1 MGWLSPGRGDAP
13 APASAGVPRHAS
25 RPRWGFADGA
35 EIAPGR
41 HVLRRLGGGSRYE
54 VFLAWDET
62 LFALTVAKVLRPDQ
76 AGDPRAL
83 RELRREAELV
93 ERLAHPRLVRGFGAV
108 LEGPHPHLLLE
119 HVEGPTLHR
128 VVAREGPLPMAQLL
142 PLALHVL
149 AVLQYL
155 AARDVV
161 HLDLKPGNVVMS
173 GPPRV
178 IDLSI
183 ARPVSAARTLRA
195 GIGTDAYMA
204 PEQCAP
210 GRTAGAVGTATDV
223 WGAGA
228 TLYHAAS
235 GRVPFPRPRGAE
247 SSADAEVRFPQLR
260 TRPEPL
266 PPTVPPVFVATVAR
280 MLAHDP
286 ADRPSARE
294 AAEALEPLVSAV
306 PDRLVAT
313 RRGRLVPPA

>member
-1 MGWLSPGRGDAP
+1 MGWLSRRRDAP
-13 APASAGVPRHAS
+13 APGEAGDAPRAS
-25 RPRWGFADGA
+25 RPRWGFEEGA
-35 EIAPGR
+35 ELAPGR

-54 VFLAWDET
+54 VFLAWDEA
-62 LFALTVAKVLRPDQ
+62 LFALAVAKVLRPDQ
-76 AGDPRAL
+76 AGDARAL

-93 ERLAHPRLVRGFGAV
+93 ERLAHPCLVRGFGAV

-119 HVEGPTLHR
+119 HVEGPTLQR
-128 VVAREGPLPMAQLL
+128 VVARDGPLPMAQLL

-183 ARPVSAARTLRA
+183 ARSVADARALRA

-210 GRTAGAVGTATDV
+210 ARAERAIGSATDV

-228 TLYHAAS
+228 TLYQAAS

-247 SSADAEVRFPQLR
+247 SSADADVRFPQLR
-260 TRPEPL
+260 ARPEPL
-266 PPTVPPVFVATVAR
+266 PQTVPPAFAATVAR
-280 MLAHDP
+280 MLTADP
-286 ADRPSARE
+286 AERPSARE
-294 AAEALEPLVSAV
+294 AAEALEPLVAQV
-306 PDRLVAT
+306 PQRLLST
-313 RRGRLVPPA
+313 RRGRLVPPG

>member
-1 MGWLSPGRGDAP
+1 MRWLPSPRRDPGEP
-13 APASAGVPRHAS
+13 AGARPRPAS
-25 RPRWGFADGA
+25 RPRWSFDDGA
-35 EIAPGR
+35 ELAPGR

-62 LFALTVAKVLRPDQ
+62 LFALTVVKVLRPDQ
-76 AGDPRAL
+76 AGDARAL

-93 ERLAHPRLVRGFGAV
+93 ERLAHPCLVRGFGAV
-108 LEGPHPHLLLE
+108 LDGPHPHLLLE
-119 HVEGPTLHR
+119 HVEGPTLQR
-128 VVAREGPLPMAQLL
+128 LVAREGPLPMAQLL

-155 AARDVV
+155 AGREVV
-161 HLDLKPGNVVMS
+161 HLDLKPANVVMS

-183 ARPVSAARTLRA
+183 ARSVGEARALRTA
-195 GIGTDAYMA
+195 IGTDAYMA

-210 GRTAGAVGTATDV
+210 GEGARRVGTASDV

-235 GRVPFPRPRGAE
+235 GRVPFPRAPG
-247 SSADAEVRFPQLR
+247 ADASGGADARFPQLR
-260 TRPEPL
+260 ARPDPL
-266 PPTVPPVFVATVAR
+266 PETVPAALAATVAR

-286 ADRPSARE
+286 AERPTARE
-294 AAEALEPLVSAV
+294 AAEALEPLVAAV
-306 PDRLVAT
+306 PERLAVT
-313 RRGRLVPPA
+313 RRGGLVPPG